1 MYTAP
6 GSYDYGITV
15 FSPDGR
21 IFQVEYALETVR
33 RGSTVLGIT
42 CPEGVIL
49 AAEERA
55 TSKLQDRSYIW
66 KIFKIDEH
74 IGAAISG
81 LISDARVLVDQARI
95 YAQSNKLTYEEP
107 IDVEVLSKR
116 ICNLMQA
123 YTQHGGVRPFGV
135 SMLIGGVDK
144 VGNKLFQADPS
155 GSCWGYKAIAIGAGE
170 DTVREVLEREYK
182 DDLTLNEALTL
193 AVKCLSRVVEGTL
206 GPEDVRFAIIPYST
220 KSFKWLSKED
230 LSAYMEK
237 DNNNK
242 KID

>member
-1 MYTAP
+1 VYTAP

-55 TSKLQDRSYIW
+55 TSKLQDPSYLW

-81 LISDARVLVDQARI
+81 LSSDARVLVDQARI
-95 YAQSNKLTYEEP
+95 YAQSNKLTYDEP
-107 IDVEVLSKR
+107 VDVEILSKR

-135 SMLIGGVDK
+135 SMLLGGVDK

-155 GSCWGYKAIAIGAGE
+155 GSYWGYKAIAIGAGG
-170 DTVREVLEREYK
+170 DTVREVLEREYR
-182 DDLTLNEALTL
+182 DDLTLNEALKL
-193 AVKCLSRVVEGTL
+193 AVKCLSRVVEGAL
-206 GPEDVRFAIIPYST
+206 GPEDVRFAIIPRST
-220 KSFKWLSKED
+220 KSFKWLSTED
-230 LSAYMEK
+230 LSAYIEK
-237 DNNNK
+237 DNK
-242 KID
+242 